1 MTKILKYGS
10 ISLAFSATFLSGVFA
25 GNFYNE
31 FDILCN
37 SVSPHVLTKKMVS
50 ESGITFPK
58 GTVIPVKHCAYRKR
72 FDWEFAMD
80 ISVEL
85 EVAED
90 VSADEYG
97 FSLLEVDE

>member
-1 MTKILKYGS
+1 MRQRLVILIKPESPIPITG
-10 ISLAFSATFLSGVFA
+10 I
-25 GNFYNE
+25 
-31 FDILCN
+31 CN
-37 SVSPHVLTKKMVS
+37 PRVLTKKMVS